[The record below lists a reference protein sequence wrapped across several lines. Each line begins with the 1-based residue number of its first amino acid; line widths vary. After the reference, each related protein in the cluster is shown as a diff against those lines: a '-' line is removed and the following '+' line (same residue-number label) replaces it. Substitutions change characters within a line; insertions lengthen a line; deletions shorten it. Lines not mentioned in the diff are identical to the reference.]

1 MLSWAAVGLTGLGRH
16 HWMYRDEVIG
26 DSRKVRTEREK
37 DESGPANEGE
47 VDNEDCYELCLPMVR
62 SP

>member
-1 MLSWAAVGLTGLGRH
+1 
-16 HWMYRDEVIG
+16 MYRDEVIC

-47 VDNEDCYELCLPMVR
+47 VDNEDCYELCLPMVG